1 MAAPTEALLQQM
13 QEQISALQIDLAAS
27 AAATLAATNAA
38 AAATAALAGLPPTG
52 APNPGTAAPIF
63 ALSPAMA
70 NAGAFLNLSTSTGAK
85 LFKIGAEPLSRS
97 FDFVDPSDLQV
108 FLDLLKTKSKVQGW
122 SRIFTVPVEVDGV
135 TTNHSLLH
143 NYGVIPLASVALDA
157 ATYVN
162 AESKVAQDSFM
173 LFQCIFASLDTE
185 FLKLVTTEA
194 LHYHIVDTKAP
205 QEPPIPCGA
214 LLLKIIIMK
223 AHVDTRAT
231 VSFIRTALSSLD
243 TKMMALDSDISKFN
257 AYVKTQVIAL
267 EARGETTTDLLV
279 NVFKGYETAQDSE
292 FALFIKRKK
301 DAYDEGGDITVT
313 SLMDAAE
320 NKFKTRVLLKTWS
333 APTKEQEQILALT
346 AQVNQLRIT
355 KAAPQKDKRAPKDPK
370 AKQDRDQKWAWKK
383 VLPKEGEPVTKVV
396 DGKTYHLACEHH
408 PKQWVCHTTA
418 ECSKNPANNG
428 VPKDENSKQRL
439 KKARIAAAALL
450 AEGGEDEES
459 DEDPDSY

>member
-1 MAAPTEALLQQM
+1 MRLLR
-13 QEQISALQIDLAAS
+13 
-27 AAATLAATNAA
+27 
-38 AAATAALAGLPPTG
+38 
-52 APNPGTAAPIF
+52 
-63 ALSPAMA
+63 
-70 NAGAFLNLSTSTGAK
+70 K
-85 LFKIGAEPLSRS
+85 
-97 FDFVDPSDLQV
+97 
-108 FLDLLKTKSKVQGW
+108 
-122 SRIFTVPVEVDGV
+122 
-135 TTNHSLLH
+135 
-143 NYGVIPLASVALDA
+143 
-157 ATYVN
+157 
-162 AESKVAQDSFM
+162 
-173 LFQCIFASLDTE
+173 
-185 FLKLVTTEA
+185 
-194 LHYHIVDTKAP
+194 
-205 QEPPIPCGA
+205 
-214 LLLKIIIMK
+214 
-223 AHVDTRAT
+223 
-231 VSFIRTALSSLD
+231 
-243 TKMMALDSDISKFN
+243 
-257 AYVKTQVIAL
+257 
-267 EARGETTTDLLV
+267 
-279 NVFKGYETAQDSE
+279 SE

-301 DAYDEGGDITVT
+301 DAYDEGGDLTVT

-333 APTKEQEQILALT
+333 APTKEQEHILALT